1 MENNNQQS
9 SVSNVTLE
17 SIDDFLP
24 MPGADSVVTSDDDN
38 ADDKKPSIFSKGGPV
53 DTSFLDEDQ
62 PDDQGDDDPEKK
74 KKPAESSAATADALK
89 DLDEELFGSD
99 EDDDQEPTKKPGR
112 KKIDKSGLVETF
124 SKLIEEGSLFA
135 FEDDKPLE
143 EYSVKDWQE
152 LIQANIEEKEKQL
165 REQTPKEFFE
175 SLPEEL
181 QYAAEYVAKGGKD
194 IKGLFRALAQVEET
208 RSLDP
213 SQPEHQEHIVRQY
226 LQASGFG
233 NGDQDLIEDQIE
245 EWLESGTIGKKASQ
259 FKPKLDA
266 MEEEVV
272 KQKLAQQEQFRQ
284 QQQQKKEEYMDRI
297 YNTLKPAEL
306 NGVKLDPK
314 RQKFLWD
321 ELTTV
326 KYDSMTGRPTNLLGK
341 LLEDYQFG
349 KEPRYDLI
357 AETLW
362 LLSDPDDYKENIR
375 KQVASQ
381 VTQDTVRKLKTEE
394 ARRIATNVGAEEEE
408 QEKPRRIQRKP
419 ANIFTGRK

>member
-1 MENNNQQS
+1 MSDNNQQTV
-9 SVSNVTLE
+9 VSNVTLE

-24 MPGADSVVTSDDDN
+24 MPGAESVVTADDEG
-38 ADDKKPSIFSKGGPV
+38 DKKPTIFSTQKPV
-53 DTSFLDEDQ
+53 DTSFLD
-62 PDDQGDDDPEKK
+62 DDDKGEDPDNQDPDKK
-74 KKPAESSAATADALK
+74 KKPAASSAATDDALK
-89 DLDEELFGSD
+89 DLDEELFGGD
-99 EDDDQEPTKKPGR
+99 EDGDQEPTKKPGR
-112 KKIDKSGLVETF
+112 KKVDKSGLVETF

-245 EWLESGTIGKKASQ
+245 EWLESGTIAKKASQ

-272 KQKLAQQEQFRQ
+272 KSKLAQQEQFRQ

-306 NGVKLDPK
+306 NGVKLEPK

-326 KYDSMTGRPTNLLGK
+326 KYESMTGRPTNLLGK

-362 LLSDPDDYKENIR
+362 LLSDPEDYKENIK
-375 KQVASQ
+375 KQVANQ
-381 VTQDTVRKLKTEE
+381 VTQETVRKLKTEE
-394 ARRIATNVGAEEEE
+394 ARRIASTVNTEDDEP
-408 QEKPRRIQRKP
+408 EKQRRIPRKP
-419 ANIFTGRK
+419 ANIFTGR

>member
-1 MENNNQQS
+1 MSDNNQQTV
-9 SVSNVTLE
+9 VSNVTLE

-24 MPGADSVVTSDDDN
+24 MPGAESVVTADDEG
-38 ADDKKPSIFSKGGPV
+38 DKKPTIFSTQKPV
-53 DTSFLDEDQ
+53 DTSFLD
-62 PDDQGDDDPEKK
+62 DDDKGEDPDNQDPDKK
-74 KKPAESSAATADALK
+74 KKPAASSAATDDALK
-89 DLDEELFGSD
+89 DLDEELFGG
-99 EDDDQEPTKKPGR
+99 DDDGDQEPTKKPGR
-112 KKIDKSGLVETF
+112 KKVDKSGLVETF

-245 EWLESGTIGKKASQ
+245 EWLESGTIAKKASQ

-272 KQKLAQQEQFRQ
+272 KSKLAQQEQFRQ

-306 NGVKLDPK
+306 NGVKLEPK

-326 KYDSMTGRPTNLLGK
+326 KYESMTGRPTNLLGK

-362 LLSDPDDYKENIR
+362 LLSDPEDYKENIK
-375 KQVASQ
+375 KQVANQ
-381 VTQDTVRKLKTEE
+381 VTQETVRKLKTEE
-394 ARRIATNVGAEEEE
+394 ARRIASTVNTEDDEP
-408 QEKPRRIQRKP
+408 EKQRRIPRKP
-419 ANIFTGRK
+419 ANIFTGR

>member
-1 MENNNQQS
+1 MSDNNQQTV
-9 SVSNVTLE
+9 VSNVTLE

-24 MPGADSVVTSDDDN
+24 MPGAESVVTADDEG
-38 ADDKKPSIFSKGGPV
+38 DKKPTIFSTQKPV
-53 DTSFLDEDQ
+53 DTSFLD
-62 PDDQGDDDPEKK
+62 DDDKGEDPDNQDPDKK
-74 KKPAESSAATADALK
+74 KKPAASSAATDDALK
-89 DLDEELFGSD
+89 DLDEELFGG
-99 EDDDQEPTKKPGR
+99 DDDGDQEPTKKPGR
-112 KKIDKSGLVETF
+112 KKVDKSGLVETF

-245 EWLESGTIGKKASQ
+245 EWLESGTIAKKASQ

-272 KQKLAQQEQFRQ
+272 KSKLAQQEQFRQ

-306 NGVKLDPK
+306 NGVKLEPK

-326 KYDSMTGRPTNLLGK
+326 KYESMTGRPTNLLGK

-362 LLSDPDDYKENIR
+362 LLSDPDDYKENIK
-375 KQVASQ
+375 KQVANQ
-381 VTQDTVRKLKTEE
+381 VTQETVRKLKTEE
-394 ARRIATNVGAEEEE
+394 ARRIASTVNTEDDEP
-408 QEKPRRIQRKP
+408 EKQRRIPRKP
-419 ANIFTGRK
+419 ANIFTGR